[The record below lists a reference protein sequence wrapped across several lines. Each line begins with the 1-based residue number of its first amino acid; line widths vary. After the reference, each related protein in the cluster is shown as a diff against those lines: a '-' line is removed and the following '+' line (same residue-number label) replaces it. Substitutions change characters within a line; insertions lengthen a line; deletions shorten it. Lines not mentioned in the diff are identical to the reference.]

1 MNAETGLAPAK
12 PSPSPA
18 TEQSWEAVRTLLRLV
33 GESPDREGLQST
45 PGRVVE
51 SLVQLTSGY
60 RADVADLMANAVFPE
75 SYDEMV
81 LVRDIRFYSLCE
93 HHLLPFFGTAQ
104 VAYIPDGRVV
114 GLSKL
119 PRIVD
124 AFSRRL
130 QVQERLT
137 SEIANA
143 IQSHLQPK
151 GVAVVLEADHLCMM
165 MRGVGQPESRTVT
178 SCMTGVFRRDP
189 RTRAEFLGLLR
200 GSP

>member
-60 RADVADLMANAVFPE
+60 RADVADLLANAVFPE

>member
-33 GESPDREGLQST
+33 GESPDREGLQLT

>member
-33 GESPDREGLQST
+33 GESPDREGLQLT

-151 GVAVVLEADHLCMM
+151 GVA
-165 MRGVGQPESRTVT
+165 
-178 SCMTGVFRRDP
+178 
-189 RTRAEFLGLLR
+189 
-200 GSP
+200 